1 MATIRKTYST
11 EFKVKVVREILR
23 EEKSLSQIASGY
35 GTHTPVLRCAH
46 VDKTIYE
53 RVYSLNKG

>member
-11 EFKVKVVREILR
+11 EFKVKVVMEILR

-35 GTHTPVLRCAH
+35 GTHTPVRTCDMLTKLSMRGY
-46 VDKTIYE
+46 TP
-53 RVYSLNKG
+53 